1 MENMHKLNCL
11 LILLT
16 LAMTPLHAYADP
28 DSKAEANMAAQVSAC
43 SANSA
48 MEWSSKLNRCVGKV
62 AARATR
68 NESKACNELTD
79 VNAKEKCHLAIA
91 EKSTGL
97 SADTEKLNQG
107 GTTGSMMLN
116 GSIAA
121 AYAIIALISEKGIS
135 GLTSGCTSKKILGV
149 TSAAG
154 LASDVYLKMSAKKK
168 VKQLE
173 NKYALDKTSSAYEA
187 QVKALEYLKEEQET
201 VVKISSLEKKR
212 NMALMAGYGAAA
224 AFAVYEI
231 AFPPASGPCNDPNKE
246 NDGKKLEGEKSPANT
261 TAKADELGTGNAT
274 EQVDAAMKEAST
286 KQTEAALDEASN
298 AIKKAKET
306 FQNAASKSVIP

>member
-1 MENMHKLNCL
+1 MVNMYQFNCL

-28 DSKAEANMAAQVSAC
+28 DSKAEANMAAQMTAC
-43 SANSA
+43 SANTA

-62 AARATR
+62 AARAVR
-68 NESKACNELTD
+68 NESKACNELSD
-79 VNAKEKCHLAIA
+79 VAAKEKCHLAIA

-107 GTTGSMMLN
+107 GTTGSMLLN

-154 LASDVYLKMSAKKK
+154 LASDAYLKMSAKKK
-168 VKQLE
+168 VKELE

-224 AFAVYEI
+224 AFAAYEI
-231 AFPPASGPCNDPNKE
+231 AFPPASGPCNDPTQTNE
-246 NDGKKLEGEKSPANT
+246 GAKLEATKSPPIDKAN
-261 TAKADELGTGNAT
+261 DLGVGNAS
-274 EQVDAAMKEAST
+274 EQV
-286 KQTEAALDEASN
+286 EAA
-298 AIKKAKET
+298 AKS
-306 FQNAASKSVIP
+306 FK